1 MLAKSKNYGESYNIG
16 TRNEVRNID
25 LVKMICQ
32 ILDELVNEKPNNI
45 SSFLELITFVDD
57 RPYHDQRYAIDPSK
71 FEKDFNFKSKKDFES
86 DLITTIMQYIENH
99 N

>member
-57 RPYHDQRYAIDPSK
+57 RLAMIRDMQLILQNLKKILILSL
-71 FEKDFNFKSKKDFES
+71 KDFES
-86 DLITTIMQYIENH
+86 DLITTIKWYIENH